1 METGN
6 VTKKTASLPA
16 NVMEQDAGKGL
27 GTLGQEDLALPFLKI
42 LGNVHQTRIWILS
55 SKPN

>member
-16 NVMEQDAGKGL
+16 NVMEQDAGKRFRCVGSRRP
-27 GTLGQEDLALPFLKI
+27 GIAFFENPWTVI
-42 LGNVHQTRIWILS
+42 TR
-55 SKPN
+55 SKQKGW

>member
-16 NVMEQDAGKGL
+16 NIMEQDAGKGL
-27 GTLGQEDLALPFLKI
+27 GTLGQEDLDRDWE
-42 LGNVHQTRIWILS
+42 TR
-55 SKPN
+55 